1 MKAKKQ
7 KEARKDVKRID
18 QSIRR
23 ETVTARVFDAPHA
36 LVFESWTDPE
46 QLKLWW
52 GPRGLTYRFHQ
63 FDIKPGG
70 AWRFTIDGPDG
81 NNYENE
87 ADFVEI
93 DAPARIVLDPVSQ
106 PHFRLTVLF
115 GQLGGQ
121 TRITFRQLFETS
133 AVYDGVKPIAVDG
146 TEDKM
151 DRLASLVAKR
161 RAAQER
167 AAREQRAPRPGQ
179 RGCPALAPFI
189 PSRLPPAPL
198 LNRPALRP
206 REMLP
211 DGPGRPGPS

>member
-1 MKAKKQ
+1 MKAKMQ

-36 LVFESWTDPE
+36 LVFESWTDRE

-52 GPRGLTYRFHQ
+52 GPRGLTSRFHQ

-87 ADFVEI
+87 AEFVEI
-93 DAPARIVLDPVSQ
+93 DAPARIVLDPVLQ

-133 AVYDGVKPIAVDG
+133 AAYDGVKPIAVDG

-151 DRLASLVAKR
+151 DRLASLVAKKASGSGTSGLR
-161 RAAQER
+161 TTCAAPGTAWMPDPGALHSFAPATSTAVKSSGTSPAR
-167 AAREQRAPRPGQ
+167 NAAR
-179 RGCPALAPFI
+179 
-189 PSRLPPAPL
+189 
-198 LNRPALRP
+198 
-206 REMLP
+206 
-211 DGPGRPGPS
+211 